1 MVHRA
6 LPPVCH
12 LAPLRI
18 GFAAAADRPPA
29 AASPPPAPAQGG
41 GDVLGSV
48 RRAAAAVARHFDRPP
63 APPIA
68 DPALTAGLGELGIL
82 SIVSTLNVADW
93 HRAVWEARVPNVLA
107 LLDAIRQC
115 ILDDSQGDSSARVYH
130 ARAPA
135 ALASPVV
142 RLGDV
147 RMTEGVAAMRGVPWM
162 PVWGA
167 TIDVLLIAAI
177 LLRLNARLIARLLER
192 FGTPLNAWQ
201 RLARDAVRPLTRPL
215 PRALA
220 PPPLPAEPI
229 DAFVSAAVHVPSAV
243 YVARLVLAAL
253 GVLPLSRCTLDFG
266 TGDGVALHV
275 FLGLLAVCAWRA
287 AQAAVNALFD
297 DFAAWRWS
305 MGAVARADHNRA

>member
-1 MVHRA
+1 M
-6 LPPVCH
+6 
-12 LAPLRI
+12 
-18 GFAAAADRPPA
+18 AAAGARRGAPADA
-29 AASPPPAPAQGG
+29 AA
-41 GDVLGSV
+41 
-48 RRAAAAVARHFDRPP
+48 
-63 APPIA
+63 
-68 DPALTAGLGELGIL
+68 
-82 SIVSTLNVADW
+82 
-93 HRAVWEARVPNVLA
+93 
-107 LLDAIRQC
+107 
-115 ILDDSQGDSSARVYH
+115 
-130 ARAPA
+130 
-135 ALASPVV
+135 
-142 RLGDV
+142 
-147 RMTEGVAAMRGVPWM
+147 
-162 PVWGA
+162 
-167 TIDVLLIAAI
+167 
-177 LLRLNARLIARLLER
+177 
-192 FGTPLNAWQ
+192 
-201 RLARDAVRPLTRPL
+201 